1 MKKTYTSSQR
11 ENLENKLID
20 AFKGEMNTLS
30 KELQQ
35 ILADD
40 LITAFQNRI
49 TVFQRIQTRTKLL
62 TSKP

>member
-1 MKKTYTSSQR
+1 MKKTYTPSQR

-20 AFKGEMNTLS
+20 AFKDEMNALS

-49 TVFQRIQTRTKLL
+49 TVFRRIQTKTKLL
-62 TSKP
+62 TPKP

>member
-1 MKKTYTSSQR
+1 MKKTYTPSQR

-20 AFKGEMNTLS
+20 AFKDEMNALS

-40 LITAFQNRI
+40 LITAFQNRV
-49 TVFQRIQTRTKLL
+49 TVFRRIQAKTKLL
-62 TSKP
+62 TLKP

>member
-11 ENLENKLID
+11 KHLENRLID
-20 AFKGEMNTLS
+20 AFKDEMNTLS

-35 ILADD
+35 ILAGD

-49 TVFQRIQTRTKLL
+49 TVFQRIQTKIRLL
-62 TSKP
+62 TSKS

>member
-1 MKKTYTSSQR
+1 MKKTYTHSQR

-30 KELQQ
+30 KDLQQ

-40 LITAFQNRI
+40 LITALQNRI
-49 TVFQRIQTRTKLL
+49 TVFQRIQTKTKLL
-62 TSKP
+62 MPKP

>member
-11 ENLENKLID
+11 KHLENKLID
-20 AFKGEMNTLS
+20 AFKDEMNTLS

-35 ILADD
+35 ILAGD

-49 TVFQRIQTRTKLL
+49 TVFQRIQTKTRLL
-62 TSKP
+62 TSKS

>member
-1 MKKTYTSSQR
+1 MKKIHTSSQR

-20 AFKGEMNTLS
+20 AFKDEMSMLS
-30 KELQQ
+30 EELQQ

-49 TVFQRIQTRTKLL
+49 TAFQRIQTKTKLL
-62 TSKP
+62 TPKP